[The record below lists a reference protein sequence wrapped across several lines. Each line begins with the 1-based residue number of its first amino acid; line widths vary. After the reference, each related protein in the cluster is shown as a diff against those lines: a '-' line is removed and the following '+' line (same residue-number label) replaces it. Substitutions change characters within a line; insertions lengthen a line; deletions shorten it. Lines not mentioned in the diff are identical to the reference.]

1 MKRFFLS
8 IFTVAIASSFA
19 MAQMPEEHVVVGAST
34 GWFPGAH
41 LGYTI
46 ADKMQIGAQ
55 LGFRSKGK
63 ADNEVGTNAQNSFV
77 TICLYGKYFLSK
89 GSDFN
94 TYGLGMLYINPAS
107 QDGINVGGANEGF
120 LLGAGAEYFPSKTVG
135 LFAQIAVVRFPFSS
149 TNDALNFGIMAPSIG
164 MEWFL
169 DLD

>member
-8 IFTVAIASSFA
+8 VFTLAIASTFA

-41 LGYTI
+41 IGYNISEKTQ
-46 ADKMQIGAQ
+46 AGFQ

-77 TICLYGKYFLSK
+77 TICLYGKHFLSK
-89 GSDFN
+89 GGDFN

-107 QDGINVGGANEGF
+107 QDGINIGGANEGF
-120 LLGAGAEYFPSKTVG
+120 LLGAGAEYFPSKNVG
-135 LFAQIAVVRFPFSS
+135 LFAQIAVLRFPFSS
-149 TNDALNFGIMAPSIG
+149 TNDALNFGIMSPSVGI
-164 MEWFL
+164 EWFL
-169 DLD
+169 DVD